1 MNIIIFGG
9 TGDLAARKLLPA
21 LFRLY
26 KAKKLDGLKK
36 ENNIISI
43 GSSQLTQKDYQES
56 IKKSLKDFLASE
68 EYDSK
73 NLDQFLKTVSYLQI
87 DFNKSENFKKLSKV
101 CLLYT
106 SPSPRD
112 QRGSRMPSSA

>member
-36 ENNIISI
+36 ENNIISNLNFNIKSCISNYVTI
-43 GSSQLTQKDYQES
+43 GCIEILI
-56 IKKSLKDFLASE
+56 IKIS
-68 EYDSK
+68 
-73 NLDQFLKTVSYLQI
+73 
-87 DFNKSENFKKLSKV
+87 FKKIKN
-101 CLLYT
+101 
-106 SPSPRD
+106 
-112 QRGSRMPSSA
+112 